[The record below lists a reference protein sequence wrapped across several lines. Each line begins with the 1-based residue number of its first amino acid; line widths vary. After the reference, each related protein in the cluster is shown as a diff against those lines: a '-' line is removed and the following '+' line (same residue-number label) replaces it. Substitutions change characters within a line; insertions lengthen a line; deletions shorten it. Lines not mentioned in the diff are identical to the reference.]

1 MTLTEKPS
9 GEGGTG
15 MSMALLL
22 AGLPVPTEESAKDRL
37 SAVLELFL
45 LCQAS
50 AIWSR
55 IHGIIKF
62 IWNVQSSLQSR
73 SCYICHVIK
82 TAASHISLINDIFFK

>member
-1 MTLTEKPS
+1 MILIEKPS
-9 GEGGTG
+9 DGLGTG
-15 MSMALLL
+15 MSMLLT
-22 AGLPVPTEESAKDRL
+22 GLPMLTEERAKDRL

-62 IWNVQSSLQSR
+62 I
-73 SCYICHVIK
+73 
-82 TAASHISLINDIFFK
+82 

>member
-1 MTLTEKPS
+1 MILTEKLS
-9 GEGGTG
+9 GGLGTG
-15 MSMALLL
+15 MSMLLT
-22 AGLPVPTEESAKDRL
+22 GLPMLTEERVKDCL

-62 IWNVQSSLQSR
+62 I
-73 SCYICHVIK
+73 
-82 TAASHISLINDIFFK
+82 